1 MPLQVTDVRS
11 GGASASRPG
20 PEDPIKLRSWPG
32 GRHSAVGLER
42 SIFSVEG
49 YAPVGAGFL
58 AVTRVVKGAI
68 FAQDKAQS
76 DFSGCEGPQPSRA
89 GGQQS
94 SSQEPKGLP
103 IAFPTIPVVP
113 LTDFKR
119 IDFWANQRRTT
130 DEKRRANRRN
140 RPE

>member
-58 AVTRVVKGAI
+58 AVTRVVKG
-68 FAQDKAQS
+68 
-76 DFSGCEGPQPSRA
+76 DFRTRQGPERLQRLRGTAALPGWGSAKFESRT
-89 GGQQS
+89 
-94 SSQEPKGLP
+94 KR
-103 IAFPTIPVVP
+103 PTNSIPDDSCCPVDRFQ
-113 LTDFKR
+113 T
-119 IDFWANQRRTT
+119 
-130 DEKRRANRRN
+130 NRFLGKSKKDDG
-140 RPE
+140 